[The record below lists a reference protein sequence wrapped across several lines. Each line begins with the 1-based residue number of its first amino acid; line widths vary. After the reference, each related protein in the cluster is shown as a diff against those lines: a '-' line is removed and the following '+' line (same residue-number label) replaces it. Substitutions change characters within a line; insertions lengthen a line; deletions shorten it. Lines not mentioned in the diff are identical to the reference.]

1 MKKSSFIKILMTV
14 VLGLIVMPALAVE
27 PATTHSVSGAVLSQ
41 GDPVGINGILQQAGK
56 SQIVAAILAWF
67 LGGWGVHLFYL
78 GYKKKAMKRLFL
90 SLGGLALY
98 IAGYIFGAIAGAAIA
113 SGATSGG
120 IFGILAGLFIF
131 AGAVVIFVSW
141 ILGLIDFIKILT
153 GDLKPA
159 NGDYSETL

>member
-1 MKKSSFIKILMTV
+1 MKTRNFVKVLLTV
-14 VLGLIVMPALAVE
+14 VLGLIVMPAFAIE
-27 PATTHSVSGAVLSQ
+27 PATTHSVSGAILSQ
-41 GDPVGINGILQQAGK
+41 GDPTGLSGILQQAGK

-90 SLGGLALY
+90 SLGGFALY
-98 IAGYIFGAIAGAAIA
+98 IVGYIFGAIAAAAIS

-120 IFGILAGLFIF
+120 IFSLLAGLFF
-131 AGAVVIFVSW
+131 LAGAIALFVAW

-159 NGDYSETL
+159 DGQYGETL